1 MVSHAQNW
9 SLFYNNLS
17 SNSETNLKMQTIAD
31 FNLPSVT
38 EDVWISNWSK
48 NPGLIMLVVNGFGKL
63 ILLHNVSYL
72 QENIFCAE
80 SKVLGLCGNDKQA
93 EVYRI
98 DPSSAARSI
107 EFPAPAW

>member
-1 MVSHAQNW
+1 
-9 SLFYNNLS
+9 
-17 SNSETNLKMQTIAD
+17 
-31 FNLPSVT
+31 
-38 EDVWISNWSK
+38 
-48 NPGLIMLVVNGFGKL
+48 MLVVNGFGKL

-107 EFPAPAW
+107 EFPAPAWWDLKGSQSAGDVEALSVPDQGPSMARFNHSL